1 MHRAPD
7 AISNAIGWAKF
18 FSRSHRAVIRV
29 YDEAGDV
36 IEKVSSRGLD
46 HFHHRS
52 NVRSTNDTKSAS
64 SAGKG

>member
-18 FSRSHRAVIRV
+18 FSDAVIRV

-36 IEKVSSRGLD
+36 IEKVSSRSLGQ
-46 HFHHRS
+46 FHHRS
-52 NVRSTNDTKSAS
+52 NVRLTNVTKSAS
-64 SAGKG
+64 SASKG